1 MFEIL
6 IGSFFKCLLFIHGN
20 QSMHEHNIIWND
32 QEAIFNKPK
41 PLQTHSICNKMP
53 KKLKCIILS
62 VDFL

>member
-6 IGSFFKCLLFIHGN
+6 IGSFLNVCFLYTVINLCKNTILSEMIRRQYLTN
-20 QSMHEHNIIWND
+20 QNLY
-32 QEAIFNKPK
+32 KPI
-41 PLQTHSICNKMP
+41 LSEIKMP